1 MKPRFLLIGFGKFG
15 KDHLEVLCQ
24 LNQEKRIV
32 LAGVVTRRL
41 EIQNLLTAKD
51 IPTHARITPSLLRS
65 VDAVIIVTPVSTH
78 YTLAKKCL
86 PYTHVFVE
94 KPLAMTM
101 QEGKRLIEE
110 ARRRKKI
117 LAVGHIFRFNHAVGQ
132 LKKIIRPEKER
143 LYYIEGRFTGGSG
156 EPAQDCGVVTSDMH
170 LVDVLD
176 YIFGVVPSAVY
187 CRGWTRIKG
196 SLHEDQ
202 ASLILDYP
210 ENIHAYL
217 KLGWIKA
224 EKIRSL
230 VFYFPE
236 KEISAD
242 LLAQTITTREY
253 GKKEKILRCFR
264 KQPLRMELEGF
275 LAALKG
281 RSSNYVTGE
290 IANRIVGIL
299 ERLRT
304 SMRKKAVIYV

>member
-1 MKPRFLLIGFGKFG
+1 MTPRILLVGYGKFG
-15 KDHLEVLCQ
+15 RAHFEALQKLE
-24 LNQEKRIV
+24 QEGHII
-32 LAGVVTRRL
+32 LAGVVTKKKL
-41 EIQNLLTAKD
+41 NLHGNL
-51 IPTHARITPSLLRS
+51 PTYTNIAPSLLKS
-65 VDAVIIVTPVSTH
+65 VDAVIIVTPVTTH
-78 YTLAKKCL
+78 YRLARKCL
-86 PYTHVFVE
+86 PYAHVLVE
-94 KPLAMTM
+94 KPLAMTT
-101 QEGKRLIEE
+101 QEGERLIEE

-117 LAVGHIFRFNHAVGQ
+117 LAVGHIFRFNHAVKQ
-132 LKKIIRPEKER
+132 LKKIIHPEKKR

-156 EPAQDCGVVTSDMH
+156 EPAQDCGAVTSDMH
-170 LVDVLD
+170 LVDILD
-176 YIFGVVPSAVY
+176 YILGVMPSAVY

-196 SLHEDQ
+196 YLHEDQ

-236 KEISAD
+236 KEIFAD

-253 GKKEKILRCFR
+253 GKKEKILNCFL

-281 RSSNYVTGE
+281 SRSNYVTGGV
-290 IANRIVGIL
+290 ANRIVGII